1 MPAKFENTTNTPN
14 LVNVHINALEPGNL
28 IVRLEYVTS
37 QDHIEKVRRGEAM
50 TESVELLIKP
60 HQARKI
66 AEGLVRQ
73 AELIE
78 AAKQPA
84 GGSQQ

>member
-14 LVNVHINALEPGNL
+14 LINVHINALEPGNL

-37 QDHIEKVRRGEAM
+37 QDHIERVRRGEA
-50 TESVELLIKP
+50 TADSVELLIKP

-66 AEGLVRQ
+66 AEGLIRQ

-78 AAKQPA
+78 ASTKPA
-84 GGSQQ
+84 GGAQQ

>member
-14 LVNVHINALEPGNL
+14 LINVHINALEPGNL

-37 QDHIEKVRRGEAM
+37 QEHIERVRRGEA
-50 TESVELLIKP
+50 TAESVELLIKP

-73 AELIE
+73 ADLIE
-78 AAKQPA
+78 ASKLPS
-84 GGSQQ
+84 GGSKQ

>member
-1 MPAKFENTTNTPN
+1 MSVKFGNTTTTPN

-28 IVRLEYVTS
+28 IVRLEYVIS
-37 QDHIEKVRRGEAM
+37 QDHIEQIRRGEA
-50 TESVELLIKP
+50 TVDNVELLIKP

-78 AAKQPA
+78 ASKLP
-84 GGSQQ
+84 GGTQQ

>member
-1 MPAKFENTTNTPN
+1 MSVKFVNTTTTPN

-37 QDHIEKVRRGEAM
+37 QDHIEQIRRGEA
-50 TESVELLIKP
+50 TVDNVELLIKP

-66 AEGLVRQ
+66 AEGLSARRN
-73 AELIE
+73 
-78 AAKQPA
+78 
-84 GGSQQ
+84 

>member
-1 MPAKFENTTNTPN
+1 MPAKFDNTTNTPN
-14 LVNVHINALEPGNL
+14 LVNVHMSTVEPGNL

-37 QDHIEKVRRGEAM
+37 QDHIEQVRRGEAKA
-50 TESVELLIKP
+50 ESFELLIKP

-66 AEGLVRQ
+66 AEGLLRQ

-78 AAKQPA
+78 ASQQPA
-84 GGSQQ
+84 EGPKQ

>member
-1 MPAKFENTTNTPN
+1 M
-14 LVNVHINALEPGNL
+14 HINALEPGNL

-37 QDHIEKVRRGEAM
+37 QDHIEQIRRGEA
-50 TESVELLIKP
+50 TVDNVELLIKP

-78 AAKQPA
+78 ASKQPGA
-84 GGSQQ
+84 QQ